1 MTAATPA
8 YDALSTPVLTVDG
21 QARISAVNPA
31 AASWLGLGLRRLL
44 GHPLARIAA
53 DDTDLD
59 ALVDRA
65 RSTPSGLRVQRLRL
79 QPDGRE
85 PRFAHALVHPL
96 DDAEGSVRFEFHP
109 VEEFP
114 GDDPALV
121 LPTALNVALKGLAH
135 EVRNPLAGI
144 KGAAQLL
151 RRRLHDSDSERYLE
165 VIVAETERLSALV
178 ERLLEPSPPDSLA
191 PTNVHA
197 VLERV
202 RLLAEAEAGWS
213 VRIVRDY
220 DPSLPDIAADGDR
233 LTQAVLN
240 LTRNALQADASEV
253 RLRTRADSSVVIG
266 DQVHRLAIRIE
277 IVDDGCGVPERLAE
291 QIFLPLVSG
300 RAEGT
305 GLGLALAQQ
314 VAREHGG
321 SLSYRSRRGHTVFTL
336 LLPVNRDP
344 EPAGRAHGAQ
354 SASAQR

>member
-1 MTAATPA
+1 MRTEKHPF
-8 YDALSTPVLTVDG
+8 DALSTPVLTVDG
-21 QARISAVNPA
+21 QSRISSVNPA

-44 GHPLARIAA
+44 GQPLSRIASP
-53 DDTDLD
+53 DQDLD
-59 ALVDRA
+59 ALVARA
-65 RSTPSGLRVQRLRL
+65 RATPSGLRVQRLRL
-79 QPDGRE
+79 QPEGME
-85 PRFAHALVHPL
+85 PRFAHVLVNALDEP
-96 DDAEGSVRFEFHP
+96 AGSVRCEFHP
-109 VEEFP
+109 VDEFP
-114 GDDPALV
+114 GDDPAVL
-121 LPTALNVALKGLAH
+121 LPTALNIALKGLAH
-135 EVRNPLAGI
+135 EVKNPLAGL

-151 RRRLHDSDSERYLE
+151 RRRLQDSDSERYLE

-178 ERLLEPSPPDSLA
+178 QRLLEPAPPSPLA
-191 PTNVHA
+191 STNVHT

-202 RLLAEAEAGWS
+202 RLLAEAEAGWA

-220 DPSLPDIAADGDR
+220 DPSLPEIPADADR

-253 RLRTRADSSVVIG
+253 RLRTRADSGVVIG
-266 DQVHRLAIRIE
+266 DVVHRLAIRIE
-277 IVDDGCGVPERLAE
+277 IADNGRGVPEGLAE

-336 LLPVNRDP
+336 LLPAAS
-344 EPAGRAHGAQ
+344 PATAA
-354 SASAQR
+354 

>member
-1 MTAATPA
+1 MNADTHPI
-8 YDALSTPVLTVDG
+8 DALSTPILSVDG
-21 QARISAVNPA
+21 QGRIKSVNPA

-44 GHPLARIAA
+44 GHPLSRIASSEQ
-53 DDTDLD
+53 DLD
-59 ALVDRA
+59 ALCERA

-79 QPDGRE
+79 QPGELE
-85 PRFAHALVHPL
+85 PRFAHVLVTALEQP
-96 DDAEGSVRFEFHP
+96 EGGVRFEFHP
-109 VEEFP
+109 VDEFP
-114 GDDPALV
+114 GDDPAVL

-135 EVRNPLAGI
+135 EVKNPLAGL

-151 RRRLHDSDSERYLE
+151 RRRLQDTDSERYLD

-178 ERLLEPSPPDSLA
+178 QRLLEPAPPSPLA
-191 PTNVHA
+191 ATNVHT

-202 RLLAEAEAGWS
+202 RLLAEAEAGWA
-213 VRIVRDY
+213 VRLVRDY
-220 DPSLPDIAADGDR
+220 DPSLPEIPADADR

-240 LTRNALQADASEV
+240 LVRNALQADAGEV
-253 RLRTRADSSVVIG
+253 RLRTRADTGVVIG
-266 DQVHRLAIRIE
+266 DVVHRLALRIE
-277 IVDDGCGVPERLAE
+277 IVDDGCGVPEGLAE

-336 LLPVNRDP
+336 LLPATMP
-344 EPAGRAHGAQ
+344 PAAA
-354 SASAQR
+354 